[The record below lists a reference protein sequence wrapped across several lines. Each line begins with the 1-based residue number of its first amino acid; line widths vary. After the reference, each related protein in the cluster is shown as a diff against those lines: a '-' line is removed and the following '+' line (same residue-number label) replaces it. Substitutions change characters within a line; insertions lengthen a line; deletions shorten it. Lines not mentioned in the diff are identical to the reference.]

1 MCLTS
6 FPILLFVKNRNSD
19 KAPFTCEQSSC
30 TFPAVPHLQNYNISV
45 WVKDKLGEEMERYSF
60 NISDRGQG
68 SSLCIQH
75 ILGCVFEDIKTRTC
89 QFKLLCGWCFH
100 NLPTL
105 CSEISVGVVF
115 VLFEC
120 SLHNQCR
127 KYTDIRYMV
136 RVCVS
141 ISVSC
146 CEVAES
152 EPRGDRGHSVL
163 EHAGKLDSYEP
174 YLSGRYSP
182 TRHRGGEFI

>member
-1 MCLTS
+1 M
-6 FPILLFVKNRNSD
+6 
-19 KAPFTCEQSSC
+19 
-30 TFPAVPHLQNYNISV
+30 
-45 WVKDKLGEEMERYSF
+45 KDKLGEEMERYSF

-75 ILGCVFEDIKTRTC
+75 ILSYVFEDIKTRTC

-120 SLHNQCR
+120 SMHNQCR

-136 RVCVS
+136 LPLVFPVVKSLRVNRGVTDATVS
-141 ISVSC
+141 WSMQESLTHMNLICQVATVPLGTL
-146 CEVAES
+146 EVNSFKLIIIIIKLLS
-152 EPRGDRGHSVL
+152 EEL
-163 EHAGKLDSYEP
+163 
-174 YLSGRYSP
+174 
-182 TRHRGGEFI
+182 TF